1 MSTPEVKK
9 TLSVESKEASASS
22 SKTGTTPVFRIDE
35 ILTKAGRSLF
45 DKISDSGKAVV
56 HGLYE
61 GAYKSPGINRLVG
74 KMEIAYNQF
83 RGDKYEKK
91 AAKFK
96 NKLDGV
102 DIKINAFQQ
111 AKENLAGV
119 IKDLKQQNIPAATA
133 LELKIKDIEK
143 QINKLANKRDRIQT
157 KFEEKESRRNLRIN
171 KRDQIANRLIEYYE
185 NKLEP
190 FERKLEDLRKE
201 QDHIDLLMM
210 ATEVKHKNRE
220 ATLEKL
226 QKKLDFTIENYKR
239 LGMSE
244 RKIRKDE
251 AVKAFNEQIANAR
264 KEMQLENKKLQLA
277 KDKLDTKIA
286 KVDAK
291 ANPYRDRREEFVRVT
306 KVRPIEFNVPGREK
320 GQPHEGKEEIKTHER
335 KESEVKKTESASKV
349 EGKIET
355 AFEEEEEKEK
365 FPVAAY
371 LATLNDYL
379 LKNYDKTY
387 VINKKDYYAQ
397 TQLSRY
403 DKMEVADFRRILLQY
418 AKFKRM
424 PTQKVDIYEKAIN
437 NLFEKN
443 K

>member
-1 MSTPEVKK
+1 MTSPEVKK
-9 TLSVESKEASASS
+9 STVDKGKENPDAV
-22 SKTGTTPVFRIDE
+22 KPGIFPEFRIDK
-35 ILTKAGRSLF
+35 ILTQSGRSLF

-56 HGLYE
+56 HSLYE

-335 KESEVKKTESASKV
+335 KESEVKKTEFTPKV
-349 EGKIET
+349 AEKIET
-355 AFEEEEEKEK
+355 TFEEEEEKEK

-403 DKMEVADFRRILLQY
+403 DKMEVSDFRRIFLQY
-418 AKFKRM
+418 AKFKRI
-424 PTQKVDIYEKAIN
+424 PAQKVDLYEKAIDK
-437 NLFEKN
+437 LFEKN

>member
-1 MSTPEVKK
+1 MSTPEAKK
-9 TLSVESKEASASS
+9 TPSVESKEAGAPS

-35 ILTKAGRSLF
+35 ILTKAGRGLF
-45 DKISDSGKAVV
+45 EKISDTGKNLA
-56 HGLYE
+56 HDLYE

-74 KMEIAYNQF
+74 KIEIAYNQF

-102 DIKINAFQQ
+102 DVKINAFQQ
-111 AKENLAGV
+111 AKENLLGV
-119 IKDLKQQNIPAATA
+119 IKDLKEQNIPAATA

-143 QINKLANKRDRIQT
+143 QLNKLANKRDKIQT

-190 FERKLEDLRKE
+190 FEKKLEELRKE

-220 ATLEKL
+220 ANLSKL
-226 QKKLDFTIENYKR
+226 QNKLDVTIENYKR
-239 LGMSE
+239 IGMSE
-244 RKIRKDE
+244 RKIKKDPV
-251 AVKAFNEQIANAR
+251 VKAINEQIFNAR
-264 KEMQLENKKLQLA
+264 KEMQLENQKLRLA
-277 KDKLDTKIA
+277 KDKLDAKIA

-306 KVRPIEFNVPGREK
+306 KLRPIEFNVPGREK
-320 GQPHEGKEEIKTHER
+320 GKPHEGKEEIKTHER
-335 KESEVKKTESASKV
+335 KETEVEKTEVRPEA
-349 EGKIET
+349 EEET
-355 AFEEEEEKEK
+355 EVTIEEEKEK
-365 FPVAAY
+365 LPLAAY
-371 LATLNDYL
+371 LATINDYL
-379 LKNYDKTY
+379 LKKHDKTY
-387 VINKKDYYAQ
+387 VINTKDFYSQ
-397 TQLSRY
+397 TRLTRY
-403 DKMEVADFRRILLQY
+403 DKMEVADFRKILLQY
-418 AKFKRM
+418 AKFRRI
-424 PTQKVDIYEKAIN
+424 PAEKVNIYDKAVHK
-437 NLFEKN
+437 LFEK